1 MEEEVNPNKSVDHLM
16 QQRIATSIGSKKISG
31 ILKKD

>member
-1 MEEEVNPNKSVDHLM
+1 MEEEVNQNKSVVHLI
-16 QQRIATSIGSKKISG
+16 QQRIATSIGSKEISG